1 MKSVLLF
8 IALICAVTLSSS
20 LTQSAATAI
29 TGARK
34 ERAVIKF
41 SQPVMLMGKTLKGE
55 YLFVHDDLAMTRGEA
70 CTFVYKGVA
79 DVPDKLVISFH
90 CTPVQ
95 RDIVADFTVRSVEIS
110 PGLTEIR
117 EFQFG
122 GSTETHLIPSL
133 ESGSL
138 PKVALYH

>member
-20 LTQSAATAI
+20 LTQSGATAAT
-29 TGARK
+29 GAKR

-55 YLFVHDDLAMTRGEA
+55 YLFVHDDLAMARGEA
-70 CTFVYKGVA
+70 CTFVYKGNA
-79 DVPDKLVISFH
+79 DIPNKLVVSFH
-90 CTPVQ
+90 CTPAQ
-95 RDIVADFTVRSVEIS
+95 RDQVADFTVRSLQTS
-110 PGLTEIR
+110 PGVTELK

-122 GSTETHLIPSL
+122 GSTEAHLVPAS
-133 ESGSL
+133 
-138 PKVALYH
+138 VN